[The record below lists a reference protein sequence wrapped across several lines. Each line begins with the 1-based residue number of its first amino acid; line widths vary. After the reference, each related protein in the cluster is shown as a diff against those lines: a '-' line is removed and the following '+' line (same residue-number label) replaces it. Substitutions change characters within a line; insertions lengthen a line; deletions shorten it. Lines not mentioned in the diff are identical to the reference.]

1 MKSAPLEVCW
11 TGSVGGGRVSRAISG
26 NGGELGAVVDAGIGS
41 AAAVGAPRT
50 APAAVAPFRKRRR
63 PMAFSD
69 FDMCAPFVPRA
80 RHDNARPPQTFR
92 QMPAWLATW
101 LPKRALETHVALRY
115 CAPFSKRLNGF
126 GYAGEWVGDV
136 AFACPV
142 GCLNRRGVGRFGCR
156 AAARRSNECRELAWL
171 GQ

>member
-41 AAAVGAPRT
+41 AAAAGAPRT

-80 RHDNARPPQTFR
+80 RHDNARPS
-92 QMPAWLATW
+92 PADIQAD
-101 LPKRALETHVALRY
+101 
-115 CAPFSKRLNGF
+115 
-126 GYAGEWVGDV
+126 AGMAGNM
-136 AFACPV
+136 A
-142 GCLNRRGVGRFGCR
+142 
-156 AAARRSNECRELAWL
+156 S
-171 GQ
+171 Q